1 PSPAPA
7 PAPLVAEAVSPVS
20 EPPLFEDGPSAG
32 PGFLA
37 PEQGDLL
44 APAAAA
50 PLAAAA
56 SAEPEAGIRVQEPVI
71 KKIVDPSVS
80 SDDDFDGIFPNPI
93 PVAPAQSRPTGF
105 RLWGQKRPARY
116 EPPPAAASPRAGG
129 ALPVETPGEAPAP
142 EGENLDI
149 PAFLRRLAN

>member
-1 PSPAPA
+1 M
-7 PAPLVAEAVSPVS
+7 VAEAVSPVV
-20 EPPLFEDGPSAG
+20 EPPLFDDGPSAG

-44 APAAAA
+44 APAAS
-50 PLAAAA
+50 PPPAAAA
-56 SAEPEAGIRVQEPVI
+56 SVEPEAGIRVQEPVI

-80 SDDDFDGIFPNPI
+80 ADDDFDGIFPNPI
-93 PVAPAQSRPTGF
+93 PVAPPQSR
-105 RLWGQKRPARY
+105 
-116 EPPPAAASPRAGG
+116 PPPAAASPRAGG